1 MLNRVMLCTVA
12 LAFCLGA
19 TCLSIMAQDEK
30 PKDEP
35 AKEEPKKEEPAA
47 DAVKRAEVPEKFAA
61 MEAPDLTDKDRIE
74 AGKKAYASSCAGCHG
89 EAGKG
94 DGKYAA
100 KMDPKPTDLTSA
112 EFQDAVTDQ
121 YILWR
126 IKTGDEGYAGEGKS
140 KMKSK
145 GSASDNDLWEL
156 TAFVRSLKP
165 AKVEPLSHDEM
176 ESLMDDL
183 KAEWKKVQAAT
194 SAKDKDKGAA
204 AADKIAELSDKLM
217 GYDGNVRGGDHD
229 GEKVRDQADW
239 KKFAEDFK
247 AAAEEYSKLAKA
259 GEWAKAGDSQP
270 NIGDGCGNYHDVYK
284 KKRR

>member
-1 MLNRVMLCTVA
+1 MLNRVALCAVA
-12 LAFCLGA
+12 LALCLGA

-30 PKDEP
+30 PAEKPDAEP
-35 AKEEPKKEEPAA
+35 TKE
-47 DAVKRAEVPEKFAA
+47 AVKRSEVPEKFKE
-61 MEAPDLTDKDRIE
+61 MEAPDLKDADRIA

-100 KMDPKPTDLTSA
+100 KMDPKPTDLTTA

-145 GSASDNDLWEL
+145 GSASDAELWEL

-165 AKVEPLSHDEM
+165 AKVEILSHDEM
-176 ESLMDDL
+176 EGVMDDF
-183 KAEWKKVQAAT
+183 KAEWKSVQAAT
-194 SAKDKDKGAA
+194 TAKDKDKGVA

-239 KKFAEDFK
+239 KKFVEDFK
-247 AAAEEYSKLAKA
+247 NAAAEYSKLAKDGKWDKA
-259 GEWAKAGDSQP
+259 GEEQQK
-270 NIGDGCGNYHDVYK
+270 IGDGCGNCHDVYK